1 MTKLKSLNG
10 RRPTSKGTLFME
22 KVFKMNAFLAIP
34 SMLFTLIY
42 PFILKWGIIFLS
54 LKIVTCC
61 VLQKYH

>member
-54 LKIVTCC
+54 
-61 VLQKYH
+61 